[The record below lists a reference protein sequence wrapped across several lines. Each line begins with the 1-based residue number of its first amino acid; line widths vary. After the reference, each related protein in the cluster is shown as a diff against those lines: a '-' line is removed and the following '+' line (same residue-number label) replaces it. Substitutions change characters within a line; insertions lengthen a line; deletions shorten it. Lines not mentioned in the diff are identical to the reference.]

1 MAVAGPA
8 LSLEFFP
15 WALSMEVLGL
25 REKGLGIRN

>member
-25 REKGLGIRN
+25 REMV